1 MGIGDE
7 RYVSLTTYRR
17 SGEAVSTPGWIVAL
31 ADGRVGFTTT
41 ADAGK
46 VKRLR
51 NDPAVVL
58 RPCDLRGNV
67 VDGAPEVHGA
77 AVVLTDGP
85 DDEAIRAGVVAK
97 YGIQARALRI
107 GGWVRDRVL
116 RRQGTATVLVTL
128 RD

>member
-17 SGEAVSTPGWIVAL
+17 SGEAVSTPVWIVAL

-51 NDPAVVL
+51 NDPTVVL

-67 VDGAPEVHGA
+67 VEGALELHGTGI
-77 AVVLTDGP
+77 VLTEGA
-85 DDEAIRAGVVAK
+85 DDAAIRAGVVAK
-97 YGIQARALRI
+97 YGIQARALRV
-107 GGWVRDRVL
+107 GGWIRDLVL
-116 RRQGTATVLVTL
+116 RRQGTATVLITL